1 LNKLRFS
8 DASSHQNLP
17 DKLPDSSLLAV
28 RLPLRELVSDN
39 AATMITKFTISNF
52 KRLDEVEIE
61 LGNSVVFIGPN
72 NSGKTS
78 ALQALALWDVGW
90 RRWAEKR
97 DDSSASERK
106 GVVINRRDLNAVPVP
121 SARLLWRDLHTRET
135 SREGGKQKTENVF
148 IRLTAEGV
156 HCDKPWICALDFYY
170 ANEESFY
177 CRLAEPT
184 DGRVPDGA
192 RAHNIVFLP
201 PMSGLAD
208 REYRKETG
216 EIAVLIGE
224 GRTAEVLRNLCLQL
238 YSRED
243 KTGWNRLLLHIQSMF
258 GIELRAPVYLKERS
272 EITLGYREVRGV
284 ELDITSSGRGCQQ
297 VLLLL
302 SYLLANPGAVLLL
315 DEPDAHLEILRQRDV
330 YNMLTS
336 IAGETNSQVIAAS
349 HSEVVLQEA
358 AERDVVVAFVGK
370 PHRMDTRSK
379 HQVKKALESI
389 RMADYFVAQQKGW
402 MLYVEGSTDLAI
414 LQKLAERLNH
424 DASNVLRAKVPV
436 NYLGTNKP
444 QEARAHFQGLREA
457 KPDLVGIA
465 LFDRLDKELQTG
477 SALVEQMWTRREI
490 ENYLVTPESLRA
502 FVQIGLRQ
510 DDLVDEAERKTR
522 LEVLE
527 SCITE
532 LTHALKLTGKF
543 DPWGPDIKVTDDFLD
558 PLFRLFHERLGTTQ
572 AIFKRDYHGLA
583 EAIPIEKIDSE
594 VYRIL
599 DAIYEVAVSAK
610 PVE

>member
-1 LNKLRFS
+1 
-8 DASSHQNLP
+8 
-17 DKLPDSSLLAV
+17 
-28 RLPLRELVSDN
+28 
-39 AATMITKFTISNF
+39 MITKFTISNF
-52 KRLDEVEIE
+52 KRLDQVEIE
-61 LGNSVVFIGPN
+61 LGNTVVFIGPN

-90 RRWAEKR
+90 RRWAERR

-106 GVVINRRDLNAVPVP
+106 GVVINRRDLSAVPVP
-121 SARLLWRDLHTRET
+121 NARLLWRDLHTMET
-135 SREGGKQKTENVF
+135 SRESGKQKTKKVF

-156 HCDKPWICALDFYY
+156 HHDKPWTCALDFYY

-177 CRLAEPT
+177 CRLAEPA
-184 DGRVPDGA
+184 DGRVPEGV
-192 RAHNIVFLP
+192 RAHNVVFLP

-224 GRTAEVLRNLCLQL
+224 GRTAEVLRNLCWQL
-238 YSRED
+238 YSRD
-243 KTGWNRLLLHIQSMF
+243 DNHGWAQLLQHVQGMF
-258 GIELRAPVYLKERS
+258 GIELRAPIYVKERS
-272 EITLGYREVRGV
+272 EITLGYREANGV

-330 YNMLTS
+330 YNLLTTT
-336 IAGETNSQVIAAS
+336 AAETNSQVIAAS

-370 PHRMDTRSK
+370 PHRIDTRSR

-414 LQKLAERLNH
+414 LQKLAARLGH
-424 DASNVLRAKVPV
+424 KAGEFLREKVPV

-444 QEARAHFQGLREA
+444 QEARDHFHGLREA
-457 KPDLVGIA
+457 KSDLVGIA

-477 SALVEQMWTRREI
+477 SALIEKMWNRREI
-490 ENYLVTPESLRA
+490 ESYLVTPESLKA
-502 FVQIGLRQ
+502 FVQLDLQ
-510 DDLVDEAERKTR
+510 ADDLIDEVERKTR
-522 LEVLE
+522 LTILE
-527 SCITE
+527 TCINE
-532 LTHALKLTGKF
+532 LTHALKLTNKS

-558 PLFRLFHERLGTTQ
+558 PLFRLFYERLGTPQTT
-572 AIFKRDYHGLA
+572 FKRDYHGLA
-583 EAIPIEKIDSE
+583 DAIPTEQIDPE
-594 VYRIL
+594 VQQIL
-599 DAIYEVAVSAK
+599 DVIHDVALTAK
-610 PVE
+610 PVDSKGVSA

>member
-1 LNKLRFS
+1 
-8 DASSHQNLP
+8 
-17 DKLPDSSLLAV
+17 
-28 RLPLRELVSDN
+28 
-39 AATMITKFTISNF
+39 MITKFTISNF
-52 KRLDEVEIE
+52 KRLDQVEIE
-61 LGNSVVFIGPN
+61 IGNSVVFIGPN

-106 GVVINRRDLNAVPVP
+106 GVVVNRRDLNAVPVP
-121 SARLLWRDLHTRET
+121 SARLLWRDLHTMET
-135 SREGGKQKTENVF
+135 SRDQGKQKTEKVF
-148 IRLTAEGV
+148 IRLRAEGI
-156 HCDKPWICALDFYY
+156 HHDKPWACALDFYY

-177 CRLAEPT
+177 CRLVDPI
-184 DGRVPDGA
+184 DGRVPEGV
-192 RAHNIVFLP
+192 RAHSIVFLP

-208 REYRKETG
+208 REYRKEAG

-224 GRTAEVLRNLCLQL
+224 GRTAEVLRNLCWQL
-238 YSRED
+238 YSRDD
-243 KTGWNRLLLHIQSMF
+243 KSGWNRLLHHIEHMF
-258 GIELRAPVYLKERS
+258 GIELRAPIYLKERS
-272 EITLGYREVRGV
+272 EITLGYLEASGV

-330 YNMLTS
+330 YNLLTT
-336 IAGETNSQVIAAS
+336 IAAENGSQVVAAS

-370 PHRMDTRSK
+370 PHRIDTRSR

-389 RMADYFVAQQKGW
+389 RMADYFVAQQQGW

-414 LQKLAERLNH
+414 LQKLAERIGHKAKGILG
-424 DASNVLRAKVPV
+424 AKVPV
-436 NYLGTNKP
+436 NYLGCNKP
-444 QEARAHFQGLREA
+444 QEARDHFHGLKEA
-457 KPDLVGIA
+457 KPDLIGIA
-465 LFDRLDKELQTG
+465 LFDRIDKDLQTG
-477 SALVEQMWTRREI
+477 SALREHMWRKREI

-502 FVQIGLRQ
+502 FVQLGLRT

-522 LEVLE
+522 TEILDV
-527 SCITE
+527 CIQE
-532 LTHALKLTGKF
+532 LTHALKLTNKP

-558 PLFRLFHERLGTTQ
+558 PLFRLFYERLGTPQT
-572 AIFKRDYHGLA
+572 IFKRDYHGLA
-583 EAIPIEKIDSE
+583 DAIPISQIDPE
-594 VYRIL
+594 VSQIL
-599 DAIYEVAVSAK
+599 DIIYQVGISAK
-610 PVE
+610 PAESKHLPP